1 MKKKRNRGC
10 YLIAIVSAFGLTVFA
25 EIFLSSGIKMQQNIS
40 EKIIRFHVI
49 ANSDSRE
56 DQELKLAVRDAV
68 GVQMRRKLEGVSD
81 LEESREIVRDNIS
94 SIEKTASEVIAA
106 QGHDY
111 PVNASLTV
119 CQFPEKSYGSFT
131 FPAGNYEALELTIG
145 EGKGHNW
152 WCVMYPNL
160 CFQGNL
166 YEIDDAGNAAEL
178 QNALSAEEYAAIME
192 SGDYEVRF
200 KILEML
206 ETVLRM

>member
-10 YLIAIVSAFGLTVFA
+10 YLIAILSAFGLTVLA
-25 EIFLSSGIKMQQNIS
+25 ELFLSSGIKMQQNIA

-68 GVQMRRKLEGVSD
+68 GVRMQKELEGASD
-81 LEESREIVRDNIS
+81 LEESRKIVRENLTNM
-94 SIEKTASEVIAA
+94 EETASAVIAA
-106 QGHDY
+106 QGYDY
-111 PVNASLTV
+111 PVSASLTM
-119 CQFPEKSYGSFT
+119 CEFPEKSYGSFT
-131 FPAGNYEALELTIG
+131 FPAGIYEALELTIG
-145 EGKGHNW
+145 EGEGHNW

-166 YEIDDAGNAAEL
+166 YEIDDAGNAVEL
-178 QNALSAEEYAAIME
+178 QDVFSTEEYAAIME

-206 ETVLRM
+206 EKVFY